1 MTAALKRMHPS
12 LSNNK
17 ILAFRI
23 SRARYVFPR
32 PTPGYSERVPPIDS
46 AVPGLSILNSAHI
59 LNGTLNVNET
69 VSLAQ
74 REALR
79 IHALAH

>member
-1 MTAALKRMHPS
+1 
-12 LSNNK
+12 
-17 ILAFRI
+17 
-23 SRARYVFPR
+23 VFPR
-32 PTPGYSERVPPIDS
+32 PTPGYSQRVPRVDS
-46 AVPGLSILNSAHI
+46 AVPGLSILNSSQI

-79 IHALAH
+79 LHALAN